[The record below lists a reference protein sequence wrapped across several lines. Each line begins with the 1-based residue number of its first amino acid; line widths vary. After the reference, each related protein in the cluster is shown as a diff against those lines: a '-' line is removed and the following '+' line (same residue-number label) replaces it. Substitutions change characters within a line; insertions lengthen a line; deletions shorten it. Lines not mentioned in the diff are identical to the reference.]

1 MTCLSFTYDHL
12 FHQCACNLNAPLVLP
27 LVCMK
32 LNVAVCLFVCLFV
45 FHFFEIKENNARK
58 L

>member
-1 MTCLSFTYDHL
+1 MHDMFEFYPTSDHL

-32 LNVAVCLFVCLFV
+32 LNVVCLFVVVVVV
-45 FHFFEIKENNARK
+45 FSFF
-58 L
+58 